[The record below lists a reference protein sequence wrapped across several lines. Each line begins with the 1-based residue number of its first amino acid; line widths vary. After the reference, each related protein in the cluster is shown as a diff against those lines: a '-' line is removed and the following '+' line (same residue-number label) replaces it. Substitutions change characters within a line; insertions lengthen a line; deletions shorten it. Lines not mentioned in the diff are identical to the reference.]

1 MSFNKTRTRKFKKS
15 KPQNQD
21 LKIESFVLR
30 NSKNGF
36 YTRVSTISKKFEIPQ
51 NKAWE
56 IIGGLLEG
64 GKIEAVHD
72 QKTGE
77 MKLCEMGKVYEILS
91 LDQKRKRERRNL
103 KKSKPNKENSPQK
116 RKKINQF

>member
-1 MSFNKTRTRKFKKS
+1 MSFNKTRSKKFKKS

-51 NKAWE
+51 KKAWE
-56 IIGGLLEG
+56 IIGQLLDG

-77 MKLCEMGKVYEILS
+77 MKLCEIGKVYEILS

-103 KKSKPNKENSPQK
+103 KKSNPNKMKNSPK
-116 RKKINQF
+116 RKEN